1 MEYITIKN
9 FGPITNI
16 ENLAVQDMMVFIGPQ
31 ATGKSTIAKLLWFF
45 RSPNIY
51 TTESLKQP
59 FLNIFPKSLLYKDTY
74 LSFSYQNGAEITIEG
89 TEVIISWK
97 NKNILGNRENE
108 LSDYIPASRASVGAI
123 HNSIKSFISGA
134 FYGLAASGK
143 MEDFM
148 DKFTILYL
156 QRLEYD
162 KNMFLNSFTSATTPF
177 DMGVFVARFFQENP
191 SKARIFNHLANII
204 LNGGSIY
211 VDKESK
217 EFIKI
222 KNRLIPLHFASTGQQ
237 ETYGLLIH
245 ILHVLF
251 FQDMNLIDAEGEKS
265 ENLTYDLLYVEEPES
280 HLFPLAQKA
289 IVELLTLF
297 LNNKEGNQLVL
308 TTHSPYILTSIN
320 NLLFAH
326 KVATQNPEIAD
337 KVADLVDREKWID
350 GEKIGVYYVN
360 NGGIESIID
369 EETGLIGEQALD
381 TASEEIGE
389 EFDKILDIRR
399 QYRKQKA

>member
-31 ATGKSTIAKLLWFF
+31 ATGKSTLAKLLWFF
-45 RSPNIY
+45 RNTSVH

-59 FLNIFPKSLLYKDTY
+59 FLNIFPQSLLYKDTF
-74 LSFSYQNGAEITIEG
+74 LSFSYQNGAQITIEG
-89 TEVIISWK
+89 TELIISWK

-123 HNSIKSFISGA
+123 HNAIKSFISGA
-134 FYGLAASGK
+134 LYGLAASGK

-148 DKFTILYL
+148 DSFTILYL

-162 KNMFLNSFTSATTPF
+162 KNMFLNRFTSATTPF
-177 DMGVFVARFFQENP
+177 NMKVFVEQFYQKEP
-191 SKARIFNHLANII
+191 KKAKHFNNLTNTI
-204 LNGGSIY
+204 LNGGGIY

-217 EFIKI
+217 EFISI

-237 ETYGLLIH
+237 ETYGLLIRVLG
-245 ILHVLF
+245 ILT
-251 FQDMNLIDAEGEKS
+251 FQNVPIIDAK
-265 ENLTYDLLYVEEPES
+265 NLVYNLLYVEEPES

-297 LNNKEGNQLVL
+297 FNNKKGNQLVL

-320 NLLFAH
+320 NLLFAY
-326 KVATQNPEIAD
+326 KVASQSPEIAD

-369 EETGLIGEQALD
+369 EETGLIGEQVLD

>member
-31 ATGKSTIAKLLWFF
+31 ATGKSTLAKLLWFF
-45 RSPNIY
+45 RSPSVY
-51 TTESLKQP
+51 TTESLKQA
-59 FLNIFPKSLLYKDTY
+59 FLNIFPKSLLYEDTY

-89 TEVIISWK
+89 TEIIISWK
-97 NKNILGNRENE
+97 NKNILGKRENE
-108 LSDYIPASRASVGAI
+108 LSDYIPASRSGVGVTY
-123 HNSIKSFISGA
+123 NSIKSFISGA
-134 FYGLAASGK
+134 FYGLAASGN

-162 KNMFLNSFTSATTPF
+162 KNMFLNHFTSATTPF
-177 DMGVFVARFFQENP
+177 NMRVFVEQLYQKEP
-191 SKARIFNHLANII
+191 KKAKHFNNLTNTI
-204 LNGGSIY
+204 LNGGGIY

-217 EFIKI
+217 EFISI

-237 ETYGLLIH
+237 ETYGLLIRVLG
-245 ILHVLF
+245 ILT
-251 FQDMNLIDAEGEKS
+251 FQNVPIIDAK
-265 ENLTYDLLYVEEPES
+265 NLVYNLLYVEEPES

-297 LNNKEGNQLVL
+297 FNNKKGNQLVL

-320 NLLFAH
+320 NLLFAY
-326 KVATQNPEIAD
+326 KVASQSPKIAD

-369 EETGLIGEQALD
+369 EETGLIGEQVLD